1 MIENKTSLVWVGN
14 KSRMVD
20 MMLDYMPEHRV
31 YIEGFAGSL
40 AFLLNKPRSEVEM
53 FNDADRGIVNYWE
66 CVKENPG
73 LVIKYVKKFSR
84 NFVVEKERHFVG
96 LQKDRFMNAAHFVLV
111 NRNVLFGD
119 MVKKVPSRLMCD
131 VDELIDRMIKNS
143 DRLQGVSAFKGDYLY
158 LCETFEGQAVFV
170 FLDPPYH
177 GFCEYNGGGFN
188 DSDFEN
194 LAEYMRKTESKVML
208 TINDDE
214 FTRETFG
221 EFKIVE
227 VVEGRI
233 NGGSRMNEIL
243 VMNYEV

>member
-20 MMLDYMPEHRV
+20 MMLDYMPKHRV

-53 FNDADRGIVNYWE
+53 FNDADRDIVNYWE

-143 DRLQGVSAFKGDYLY
+143 DRLQGVSAFKGDYLS
-158 LCETFEGQAVFV
+158 LCETFDGQAVFV

-177 GFCEYNGGGFN
+177 GFREYIGGGFN
-188 DSDFEN
+188 DSDFEK

-214 FTRETFG
+214 FTRGTFE

-243 VMNYEV
+243 VMNYDV